1 VIHSLPQT
9 YEIVPIAAVKPH
21 PKNPRHG
28 DLAAIR
34 SSLDANGWFGA
45 VLAQKSTG
53 YILAGNHRHRAL
65 CQRGAETIPVLWIDC
80 DDRTALRIL
89 LADNRTSDL
98 AGYDDA
104 WLAEL
109 LQQLK
114 EESDGLIG
122 TGFDEPAL
130 GELLHSL
137 DGDLEAD
144 PADDQRDELE
154 ERFQI
159 LIDCQTDDEQR
170 ALLERFSQEGL
181 RCRALMS

>member
-1 VIHSLPQT
+1 MTTLTQR
-9 YEIVPIAAVKPH
+9 YEIVPIGAVKPH

-45 VLAQKSTG
+45 VLAQQSTG

-65 CQRGAETIPVLWIDC
+65 CQRGADKVPVLWIDC
-80 DDRTALRIL
+80 DDQTALRIL

-98 AGYDDA
+98 AEYDEA

-109 LQQLK
+109 LGVLK
-114 EESDGLIG
+114 DDDVGLTG
-122 TGFDEPAL
+122 TGFDEAAL
-130 GELLHSL
+130 NELLHSL
-137 DGDLEAD
+137 DSDLAAETVG
-144 PADDQRDELE
+144 DQRDELE

-159 LIDCQTDDEQR
+159 IIECETDEEQR
-170 ALLERFSQEGL
+170 ELLARFALEGL
-181 RCRALMS
+181 SCRALMS